1 MPNKLINANYPPPIA
16 ERIEEVVELTKS
28 LTTIK
33 DMAVLLGIEEKALAE
48 ELDDPCSPVA
58 KAYRKA
64 KAEIGLELRQREIA
78 LSRAGSPIATENVI
92 KLFSVMD

>member
-1 MPNKLINANYPPPIA
+1 MSNELVNAPYPPPIS
-16 ERIEEVVELTKS
+16 ERIEEIVTLTKS

-33 DMAVLLGIEEKALAE
+33 DMALLLDVEEKDLAE

-58 KAYRKA
+58 KAYKKA
-64 KAEIGLELRQREIA
+64 KAEVGLELRQREIA
-78 LSRAGSPIATENVI
+78 LSKAGSPIATENVI